1 MLQLIQISPITFL
14 IVLVGLVLALTI
26 HEAAHAYSA
35 KLLGD
40 DTPERYGR
48 LTLNPIAHLDL
59 LGFIALLIFRFGW
72 GKPVPVNPNNFKR
85 PALDNFLVSVAG
97 PLSNLILA
105 VILGLIARFLPA
117 DTIIFSVLE
126 AITYINILLALFNL
140 IPIPPLDGSKIIG
153 LFISQEAYLEMER
166 FGPFILIAFIFF
178 ASTTALPLFEWFSTL
193 ISAMTGFIIGN

>member
-1 MLQLIQISPITFL
+1 MLQLIQISPTVFF
-14 IVLVGLVLALTI
+14 IVLIGLILALTV

-59 LGFIALLIFRFGW
+59 LGFLALLFFRFGW
-72 GKPVPVNPNNFKR
+72 GKPVPVNPNNFKH
-85 PALDNFLVSVAG
+85 PAFGNLLVAVSG

-105 VILGLIARFLPA
+105 TIVGLIARFLPA
-117 DTIIFSVLE
+117 DTVIFSVLE
-126 AITYINILLALFNL
+126 SITYINILLALFNL

-153 LFISQEAYLEMER
+153 LFVRQETYIEMER
-166 FGPFILIAFIFF
+166 LGPFILIAFIFF
-178 ASTTALPLFEWFSTL
+178 ASTAALPFFEWFSTI
-193 ISAMTGFIIGN
+193 ISAITGWIIG